1 MQWFIKRVFLE
12 IIPTQIS
19 YSITTNESQT
29 LNSTLVLP
37 IKRGLNFF
45 AQLKSYLLQKIK
57 HTWHIS

>member
-45 AQLKSYLLQKIK
+45 TQLKSYLLQKIK